1 MSVKKH
7 ILINTHYMPIGG
19 AERALLGLL
28 SVFDYDKYDVD
39 LMINRHE
46 GELMEKIPE
55 RVKLLPENKTYRLV
69 LGPLSE
75 SLKACN
81 LKIALVK
88 IYSRFSHYL
97 YRLLS
102 AKRKERRLYGF

>member
-7 ILINTHYMPIGG
+7 ILISPHYMPIGG

-39 LMINRHE
+39 LMIIRHE

-55 RVKLLPENKTYRLV
+55 NVK
-69 LGPLSE
+69 
-75 SLKACN
+75 
-81 LKIALVK
+81 
-88 IYSRFSHYL
+88 
-97 YRLLS
+97 
-102 AKRKERRLYGF
+102 